1 MNETGSETWQQ
12 PAGRIQ
18 LKVRRGRMRH
28 LTVLLIEEA
37 TPVLAILLCLRIGQ
51 VAFGVHFGW
60 IALCLGAV
68 ALAVVLGALS
78 WRVRRRLH
86 TPYEIAQMLDAGSRL
101 NDSFSTAWFLLANPG
116 YATGPNV
123 VAHIA
128 HAGSRVSE
136 IKLRE
141 LFPLPVRR
149 IFVVLSLG
157 AVLAAIGVVSPR
169 AGSQTSLSALPWR
182 VVPRD
187 SLKAIAAPRI
197 DQGGARS
204 PENLKTGLPNRLG
217 IGDEPGDNPVGRQ
230 VTESRE
236 MGDSARSRS
245 TLSSG
250 DPLPGKTGA
259 EKGRDAVNETMSSP
273 STASPSDSGSMRRD
287 ANQSAS
293 STGSHQDRTENGN
306 FSSPAPSLLSRVLSS
321 MKRLLNVEG
330 KGGHSTEADTQTVS
344 KSVPAPKTSVASGR
358 LQALP
363 QGSISNQQGVLPD
376 KPEYSAADAS
386 TQQTSTK
393 APGSLPAS
401 MGGAQPA
408 AAPNPTDKYSL
419 SDNVIDLV
427 DASPDGE
434 AGQAR
439 VLAARNSA
447 SGPPRRSSD
456 FAHHADFGGQIRH
469 DDVPLAYQGAIQA
482 YLEHAPESAGR

>member
-1 MNETGSETWQQ
+1 MNETGSETGQ
-12 PAGRIQ
+12 PADRIQ
-18 LKVRRGRMRH
+18 RKVRLGRLRH

-37 TPVLAILLCLRIGQ
+37 TPVLAILLCLRISQ

-60 IALCLGAV
+60 IVLSLGV
-68 ALAVVLGALS
+68 VGLAVVLGALS

-86 TPYEIAQMLDAGSRL
+86 SPYEIAQMLDAGSCL

-116 YATGPNV
+116 YASGPNV

-128 HAGSRVSE
+128 HAGGRVSE

-157 AVLAAIGVVSPR
+157 AVLTAISVVSPR
-169 AGSQTSLSALPWR
+169 AGSQGSLYPLPSSIAS
-182 VVPRD
+182 RD
-187 SLKAIAAPRI
+187 SLKGIAAPRI
-197 DQGGARS
+197 EQAGAKS
-204 PENLKTGLPNRLG
+204 PESFATELPSRLG
-217 IGDEPGDNPVGRQ
+217 IGSEPGDNPVGRQ
-230 VTESRE
+230 VTQSHAIS
-236 MGDSARSRS
+236 DSARSPGS
-245 TLSSG
+245 LGGG
-250 DPLPGKTGA
+250 DPLPGKAVA
-259 EKGRDAVNETMSSP
+259 EKSRDAGNETVSSP
-273 STASPSDSGSMRRD
+273 SKASPSDSGSMRRD

-293 STGSHQDRTENGN
+293 SAGGHQDRTEQGT
-306 FSSPAPSLLSRVLSS
+306 SSSAGPSLLSRVLSS

-330 KGGHSTEADTQTVS
+330 KGGHSTEADTQTES
-344 KSVPAPKTSVASGR
+344 KNASAPKTNVASGR

-363 QGSISNQQGVLPD
+363 QGSIANQQGVLPD

-447 SGPPRRSSD
+447 GGQPKKASD
-456 FAHHADFGGQIRH
+456 FAHHADFGGQVRH

>member
-1 MNETGSETWQQ
+1 MNETWQT
-12 PAGRIQ
+12 PADRIQ
-18 LKVRRGRMRH
+18 VKVRRGRLRH

-37 TPVLAILLCLRIGQ
+37 TPVLAILLCVRIGQ
-51 VAFGVHFGW
+51 VAFGVHADW
-60 IALCLGAV
+60 IVLCLGMV
-68 ALAVVLGALS
+68 ALAAVLGAVS

-123 VAHIA
+123 VAHIT
-128 HAGSRVSE
+128 HAGSRVSD
-136 IKLRE
+136 IQLGE
-141 LFPLPVRR
+141 LFPLPARR

-157 AVLAAIGVVSPR
+157 VLLAAIGLVGPR
-169 AGSQTSLSALPWR
+169 SQGSLLPLPSR
-182 VVPRD
+182 IAPRD
-187 SLKAIAAPRI
+187 SSKAILAPRME
-197 DQGGARS
+197 QAG
-204 PENLKTGLPNRLG
+204 PENLQTGLPSRLG
-217 IGDEPGDNPVGRQ
+217 IANEPGDNPLGRQ
-230 VTESRE
+230 VTESHGI
-236 MGDSARSRS
+236 GDSTHSAS
-245 TLSSG
+245 TLGSG

-259 EKGRDAVNETMSSP
+259 EKSLDAVNETMSSP
-273 STASPSDSGSMRRD
+273 STASPSDPGSTRRD

-293 STGSHQDRTENGN
+293 SAGGHQDHRANGN
-306 FSSPAPSLLSRVLSS
+306 SPSPAPSLLSRMLSS

-330 KGGHSTEADTQTVS
+330 QGGHSTEADTQPAS
-344 KSVPAPKTSVASGR
+344 KGPPPPRTSVASGH

-401 MGGAQPA
+401 IGGAQPGA
-408 AAPNPTDKYSL
+408 ALNPTDKYSVP
-419 SDNVIDLV
+419 DNVIDLV
-427 DASPDGE
+427 DASPGGDT
-434 AGQAR
+434 GQTR

-447 SGPPRRSSD
+447 SGKARKSAD
-456 FAHHADFGGQIRH
+456 FAHHAEFGGQISH
-469 DDVPLAYQGAIQA
+469 DDVPLAYQRPIQA